1 MQQGEMNL
9 TECKNIEEVR
19 ENINR
24 IDREIV
30 KLISE
35 RSLYVNQ
42 AARFKKTTEDV
53 KAPSRVEEVISKVRG
68 LAVEFDLDP
77 DIVEKVYRTMITCFI
92 DYELKVHKR

>member
-1 MQQGEMNL
+1 LQ
-9 TECKNIEEVR
+9 ECKSIEEVR

-35 RSLYVNQ
+35 RSLYVSQ
-42 AARFKKTTEDV
+42 AAKFKKTAEDV
-53 KAPSRVEEVISKVRG
+53 KAQSRVEEIISKVRG

>member
-1 MQQGEMNL
+1 MK
-9 TECKNIEEVR
+9 ECKSIEEVR

-35 RSLYVNQ
+35 RSLYVSQ
-42 AARFKKTTEDV
+42 AAKFKKTTEDV
-53 KAPSRVEEVISKVRG
+53 KAQSRVEEVISKARG
-68 LAVEFDLDP
+68 LAVEHKLDP
-77 DIVEKVYRTMITCFI
+77 DIVEKVYRTMIECFI

>member
-1 MQQGEMNL
+1 L
-9 TECKNIEEVR
+9 SECKSIEEVR

-30 KLISE
+30 ELISQ

-42 AARFKKTTEDV
+42 AAKFKKTTEEV

-68 LAVEFDLDP
+68 LAVEHDLDP
-77 DIVEKVYRTMITCFI
+77 DIVEKVYRTMIACFI
-92 DYELKVHKR
+92 DHELEIHKDEYVR